1 MSITGWGSRMK
12 RTLLTLLTLA
22 ALLAGLAVGQHRVQA
37 QAAGAVNWSN
47 IHTFRLAADFTDG
60 GAVTT
65 AQNIPGLTL
74 TLSAGQAGTYQID
87 CDLFYSQ
94 ATVVADTFA
103 LQFSIAPTNG
113 QFGGIAATNA
123 TAYASGTPATITS
136 TASATVVAF
145 TPAVTTVLY
154 AHLGGSVDIPNNGT
168 DTLVNVQVSQATAAN
183 VVVIKRNS
191 ACRVSQM
198 P

>member
-1 MSITGWGSRMK
+1 MRRIRHLIYALGIVAA
-12 RTLLTLLTLA
+12 LA
-22 ALLAGLAVGQHRVQA
+22 AVSMSHLHAGQA
-37 QAAGAVNWSN
+37 SGAVNWSN

-65 AQNIPGLTL
+65 LQNIPGLTL
-74 TLSAGQAGTYQID
+74 TLPAGAAATYQID

-94 ATVVADTFA
+94 ATVVADTFGI
-103 LQFSIAPTNG
+103 QFSIAPTNA
-113 QFGGIAATNA
+113 QIGGIAATNA
-123 TAYASGTPATITS
+123 TAFAAGTPATITS
-136 TASATVVAF
+136 TTATAVVSF

-154 AHLGGSVDIPNNGT
+154 AHIGGSVDIANNGA
-168 DTLVNVQVSQATAAN
+168 DTIVNMSVSQATAAN

-191 ACRVSQM
+191 VCRVSAM